1 VSLIRS
7 YNLKYKNDTLIELST
22 LWPSKVVI
30 ILVVISIN
38 LYLFRFKSNILSN
51 IMMISILI
59 ISLLIIITYCFY
71 KSIWRFDNN
80 NHKIYFII
88 KLFNYKISSKEID
101 MNRLTRIE
109 ITKGMDIH
117 MNNSKTYNLSL
128 LLNNG
133 ESIFLD
139 SSSNLEKLKE
149 VGSKL
154 AQFLKTELI
163 FHINNI

>member
-22 LWPSKVVI
+22 FWPSKVVI
-30 ILVVISIN
+30 ILVVIFIN

-80 NHKIYFII
+80 NHKIYFF
-88 KLFNYKISSKEID
+88 KMFFNYKISLKEID

-139 SSSNLEKLKE
+139 SSSNLKYQKE
-149 VGSKL
+149 VGRKL
-154 AQFLKTELI
+154 AQFLKTEFN
-163 FHINNI
+163 FHVN